1 MTLRGI
7 GGGGGRGE
15 GRGGGEG
22 GGRGEERG
30 GGGGEGRGEGQVGRG
45 GGGMKGLSVIST
57 TSNLAYGTVPLK
69 ERGKRRGEDG
79 CGGKKGGEGGGRV
92 VGSGGGG
99 RSGRVPDNY
108 HHYNVT
114 NLPVKNRPPGKL
126 LKDREIEKRS
136 ASCVNVNVDGARERG
151 INGFEHLS

>member
-1 MTLRGI
+1 M
-7 GGGGGRGE
+7 GGRG
-15 GRGGGEG
+15 GG

-30 GGGGEGRGEGQVGRG
+30 GGGGKGEERGRGGGGERGERQIGRG

-69 ERGKRRGEDG
+69 ERGKRRGENG

-92 VGSGGGG
+92 EGSGGVG

-126 LKDREIEKRS
+126 LKDREIENRS